1 MVFNSDVFLFAF
13 FPVVFALFWLART
26 RGQRLAVLALSGY
39 VFYGYW
45 DWRFCGLLAF
55 SSLASFAG
63 ALAIA
68 RSTDRRTRRAWL
80 FAVVGVD
87 LAILGFFKYY
97 NFGAASLAAVA
108 PGFAPR
114 MLDIVLPVGI
124 SFYTFHTISY
134 VADVAA
140 GRVRPTR
147 DLVKYLAYVSL
158 FPQLVA
164 GPIVRYRQ
172 IEEDLDRVGAP
183 LDEDHVARGIGF
195 FVTGL
200 IKKVVVADQIAALV
214 DPMLA
219 SYGTLSVAGA
229 WAAALGYTLQLYFD
243 FSGYSDMA
251 IATAGLLGY
260 QLTLNFDY
268 PYLASNIAE
277 FWRKWHISLSTWLRD
292 YLYIPLGGS
301 RGSKAF
307 TYRNLMLTM
316 LLGGLWHG
324 ASWTFVIWG
333 GLHGLGLIVH
343 REYERVAGKAGA
355 WWQKLRP
362 IVGPFLCFY
371 FVCITWVMFR
381 AQTVIDP
388 DTGAVQANGFDVAR
402 TVLKSIVLFHSN
414 GSRELA
420 NSCLWF
426 ILALAILHWL
436 ASRKVF
442 AAWWRRL
449 PEWAYALLLG
459 VGLGV
464 SLLFVP
470 QHFKAFIY
478 FQF

>member
-26 RGQRLAVLALSGY
+26 RAQRLAVLAVSGY

-63 ALAIA
+63 ALVIA
-68 RSTDRRTRRAWL
+68 RSTDRAVRRAWL
-80 FAVVGVD
+80 IAVVAVD

-97 NFGAASLAAVA
+97 NFGAATLAAVV
-108 PGFAPR
+108 PGLAPR
-114 MLDIVLPVGI
+114 ILDIVLPVGI

-183 LDEDHVARGIGF
+183 LEEDHVARGIGF
-195 FVTGL
+195 FVIGL
-200 IKKVVVADQIAALV
+200 LKKVVVADQIGALI

-219 SYGTLSVAGA
+219 SYESLSPAGA

-251 IATAGLLGY
+251 VGLGWLFGLRIP
-260 QLTLNFDY
+260 QNFNA
-268 PYLASNIAE
+268 PYRAVDVID
-277 FWRKWHISLSTWLRD
+277 FWRRWHISLSTWLRD
-292 YLYIPLGGS
+292 YLYIPLGGNR
-301 RGSKAF
+301 RGPRRAAV
-307 TYRNLMLTM
+307 NVMITM

-324 ASWTFVIWG
+324 ASWTFVAWG
-333 GLHGLGLIVH
+333 GFHGVLLVLNRACAAPLARVPVGIRRAVTFALVVIGWVLF
-343 REYERVAGKAGA
+343 RSTSFAMASVWLQRMAGIGTGSGDPTVPLALVAWIVAGVIAVNA
-355 WWQKLRP
+355 LPETWDVRFSRRP
-362 IVGPFLCFY
+362 R
-371 FVCITWVMFR
+371 W
-381 AQTVIDP
+381 
-388 DTGAVQANGFDVAR
+388 AVVYAM
-402 TVLKSIVLFHSN
+402 LF
-414 GSRELA
+414 
-420 NSCLWF
+420 
-426 ILALAILHWL
+426 
-436 ASRKVF
+436 F
-442 AAWWRRL
+442 AAYLAMNGRETVFL
-449 PEWAYALLLG
+449 Y
-459 VGLGV
+459 
-464 SLLFVP
+464 
-470 QHFKAFIY
+470 Y
-478 FQF
+478 QF

>member
-1 MVFNSDVFLFAF
+1 MVFNSDVFLFVF
-13 FPVVFALFWLART
+13 FPVVFALFWGART
-26 RGQRLAVLALSGY
+26 RAQRLAVLALSGY

-63 ALAIA
+63 ALVIA
-68 RSTDRRTRRAWL
+68 RSTDPRVRRAWL
-80 FAVVGVD
+80 IAVVGVD

-97 NFGAASLAAVA
+97 NFGVASLAAIA

-114 MLDIVLPVGI
+114 LLDLVLPVGI

-172 IEEDLDRVGAP
+172 IEEDLDQVGAP

-200 IKKVVVADQIAALV
+200 IKKVVVADQIGAFI

-251 IATAGLLGY
+251 VGLGLLFGLRIP
-260 QLTLNFDY
+260 QNFNA
-268 PYLASNIAE
+268 PYRAVDMID
-277 FWRKWHISLSTWLRD
+277 FWRRWHISLSTWLRD
-292 YLYIPLGGS
+292 YLYIPLGGNR
-301 RGSKAF
+301 RGPTRAAV
-307 TYRNLMLTM
+307 NVMITM

-324 ASWTFVIWG
+324 ASWTFVAWG
-333 GLHGLGLIVH
+333 GFHGVLLVLNRAASAPLARVPVAIRRAATFVLVVIGWVLFRSTSFAMASVWLQRMTGFGTGSEAVPLVLVAWI
-343 REYERVAGKAGA
+343 VAGMIAVNLLPET
-355 WWQKLRP
+355 WDIRFSRRP
-362 IVGPFLCFY
+362 R
-371 FVCITWVMFR
+371 W
-381 AQTVIDP
+381 
-388 DTGAVQANGFDVAR
+388 AVVYAM
-402 TVLKSIVLFHSN
+402 LF
-414 GSRELA
+414 
-420 NSCLWF
+420 
-426 ILALAILHWL
+426 
-436 ASRKVF
+436 F
-442 AAWWRRL
+442 AAYLAMNGRHTVFL
-449 PEWAYALLLG
+449 Y
-459 VGLGV
+459 
-464 SLLFVP
+464 
-470 QHFKAFIY
+470 Y
-478 FQF
+478 QF

>member
-26 RGQRLAVLALSGY
+26 RAQRLAVLALSGY

-45 DWRFCGLLAF
+45 DWRFCSLLAF

-68 RSTDRRTRRAWL
+68 RGRDRSSRRAWL
-80 FAVVGVD
+80 IAVISVD

-97 NFGAASLAAVA
+97 NFGVASLAAVA
-108 PGFAPR
+108 PGLAPR
-114 MLDIVLPVGI
+114 MLDLVLPVGI

-172 IEEDLDRVGAP
+172 IEEDLDRVDAP
-183 LDEDHVARGIGF
+183 LDEDEVARGIGF

-200 IKKVVVADQIAALV
+200 IKKVVVADQIGALI

-219 SYGTLSVAGA
+219 SYGTLSTAGA

-251 IATAGLLGY
+251 VGLGALFGLRIP
-260 QLTLNFDY
+260 QNFNA
-268 PYLASNIAE
+268 PYRALDMID
-277 FWRKWHISLSTWLRD
+277 FWRRWHISLSTWLRD
-292 YLYIPLGGS
+292 YLYIPLGGNR
-301 RGSKAF
+301 RGPQRAAV
-307 TYRNLMLTM
+307 NVMITM

-324 ASWTFVIWG
+324 ASWTFVAWG
-333 GLHGLGLIVH
+333 GFHGALLVLNRAAGAPLARVPVAIRRAATFGLVMIGWVLFRSTSFAMASVWLQSMAGLGTGSEGVSLALLTWI
-343 REYERVAGKAGA
+343 VAG
-355 WWQKLRP
+355 
-362 IVGPFLCFY
+362 
-371 FVCITWVMFR
+371 
-381 AQTVIDP
+381 VI
-388 DTGAVQANGFDVAR
+388 AVN
-402 TVLKSIVLFHSN
+402 L
-414 GSRELA
+414 
-420 NSCLWF
+420 
-426 ILALAILHWL
+426 
-436 ASRKVF
+436 
-442 AAWWRRL
+442 L
-449 PEWAYALLLG
+449 PETWDIRFSRRPRWAVVYALLF
-459 VGLGV
+459 
-464 SLLFVP
+464 FVAYLAMNGRETV
-470 QHFKAFIY
+470 FLY
-478 FQF
+478 YQF